1 MHLYRS
7 TVQHGQR
14 KVGLQR
20 QRERPENQEVAGRG
34 RGQAGR
40 GFEPPRQVALHD
52 VSRLKLLHKLLAE
65 DGTIFISIDDNEL
78 ANLKL
83 LCDEIFGVN
92 NFIDIFSW
100 HKTYSPSNL
109 SHRTK
114 KCLEYVLSYAQNT
127 NAIQRFNGLYKVNE
141 ADNPLIKTTNQ
152 VKKLIFPHTVVCSTM
167 KDDFFF

>member
-1 MHLYRS
+1 MYRIGCWNTSTGFGRRMTATGHRRRATTKSYTATTWRRWNRCCQRRSREVHLYRS

-114 KCLEYVLSYAQNT
+114 SV
-127 NAIQRFNGLYKVNE
+127 
-141 ADNPLIKTTNQ
+141 
-152 VKKLIFPHTVVCSTM
+152 
-167 KDDFFF
+167 